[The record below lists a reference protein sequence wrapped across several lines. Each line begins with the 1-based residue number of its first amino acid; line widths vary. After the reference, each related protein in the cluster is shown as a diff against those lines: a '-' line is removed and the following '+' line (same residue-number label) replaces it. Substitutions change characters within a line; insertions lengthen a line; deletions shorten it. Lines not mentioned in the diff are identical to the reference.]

1 MSTTISHANDGWY
14 VNSMDSGSPNQN
26 NPPSDDPQPTQ
37 RIPVSSNS
45 LGLQLSADLSVAHAV
60 LQPVGSTSLDGIAY
74 CAASPHPSRYIHAL
88 TNDMFLTGQ
97 RQRLQKSSSSSSG
110 EDGDLLHTQE
120 SRTRPTMLLTALHT
134 APVATQGL
142 ALVRPVQSNT
152 LALVRPGRNSSVAPA
167 PLLQATVGDNHNVSS
182 YADAMSTG
190 DDEVVESLYE
200 EPRRGNVADLREL
213 CELVNKLLED
223 QAKLSHD
230 IKQIDT
236 RTQQMTA
243 NQQNGSNRPNRDG
256 NYVSPPEPVLEINW
270 DQTVQH
276 DAPAGRRR
284 RAKRRVLLMAL
295 IRETIF

>member
-1 MSTTISHANDGWY
+1 
-14 VNSMDSGSPNQN
+14 MD
-26 NPPSDDPQPTQ
+26 
-37 RIPVSSNS
+37 
-45 LGLQLSADLSVAHAV
+45 L
-60 LQPVGSTSLDGIAY
+60 
-74 CAASPHPSRYIHAL
+74 SPHPSPTYPLRSIRSTAIL
-88 TNDMFLTGQ
+88 PSGAPSVASPAGTPLPPPLSFAPRIPADLPPLSAPSRVIARLPAQPSKRTARRSRAQ
-97 RQRLQKSSSSSSG
+97 KRQRLQKSSSSSSG

-134 APVATQGL
+134 APTNIQVATQGL